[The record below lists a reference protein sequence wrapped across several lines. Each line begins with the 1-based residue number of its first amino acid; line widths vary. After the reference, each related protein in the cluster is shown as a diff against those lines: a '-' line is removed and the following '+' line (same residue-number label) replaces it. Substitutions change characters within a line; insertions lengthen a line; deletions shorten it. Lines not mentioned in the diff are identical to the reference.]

1 MNSIQV
7 YEEIDWTGNTAR
19 AQKFASPLEDGR
31 MADDINIGLE
41 TDVRE
46 EVAAGLSRL
55 LADTYA
61 VYLKTHGYHWNV
73 EGPNFG
79 SLHVLFMD
87 QYTEMWTAIDE
98 VAERIRAL
106 GAYAPQGYGAFGRLS
121 SIRDG
126 NPEQAAEAML
136 AELVAD
142 HEALIATARQSRAAA
157 DEATDDVTAGLIDDR
172 VQAHEKHAWMLR
184 ASLGRR

>member
-1 MNSIQV
+1 
-7 YEEIDWTGNTAR
+7 
-19 AQKFASPLEDGR
+19 

-41 TDVRE
+41 KSARE
-46 EVAAGLSRL
+46 QIAAGLSKL

-79 SLHVLFMD
+79 SLHALFME
-87 QYTEMWTAIDE
+87 QYTEIWTAIDL

-106 GAYAPQGYGAFGRLS
+106 GAYAPQGYRAFANLS
-121 SIRDG
+121 GVQDG
-126 NPEQAAEAML
+126 NPEQSSEAML
-136 AELVAD
+136 KELIAD
-142 HEALIATARQSRAAA
+142 HEQLIADARKVRARA
-157 DEATDDVTAGLIDDR
+157 DEATDDVSASLIDDR

-184 ASLGRR
+184 ASLGRA